1 MDKTTRLLRLMQLLR
16 SRRQAVTAQAL
27 AQALGVSL
35 RTVYRDIQALVQ
47 LGASIDGSAGVG
59 YLLYSTALRHIKVT
73 ARDVAKF
80 DAIGRPLFKADATSL
95 YISAGKRY
103 DCIDFCRITVA

>member
-1 MDKTTRLLRLMQLLR
+1 MTATDKLSKILETLK
-16 SRRQAVTAQAL
+16 A
-27 AQALGVSL
+27 G
-35 RTVYRDIQALVQ
+35 RTVYI
-47 LGASIDGSAGVG
+47 
-59 YLLYSTALRHIKVT
+59 STALRHIKVT